1 MPLVT
6 WCDLPVSLGR
16 RRKQVSLHILPSHP
30 VGTGDRS
37 ERPAL
42 SPPSSQGKAISKTV
56 SDKLTNNI
64 ADGENNVLAPPL
76 HDDPRPRC
84 SPSTVRPPS
93 KVLWLR
99 L

>member
-1 MPLVT
+1 MPFVT

-30 VGTGDRS
+30 GGTGDRS
-37 ERPAL
+37 ERAAL
-42 SPPSSQGKAISKTV
+42 SPPSSQGKAASKTV
-56 SDKLTNNI
+56 SDNNT
-64 ADGENNVLAPPL
+64 ADGENHVLAPPL
-76 HDDPRPRC
+76 LADHRPRV

-93 KVLWLR
+93 KVLWLP

>member
-1 MPLVT
+1 MPFVT

-30 VGTGDRS
+30 GGTGDRS
-37 ERPAL
+37 ERAAL

-56 SDKLTNNI
+56 SDNLTNDI
-64 ADGENNVLAPPL
+64 ADGENNVLAPSL
-76 HDDPRPRC
+76 LADPHPRV